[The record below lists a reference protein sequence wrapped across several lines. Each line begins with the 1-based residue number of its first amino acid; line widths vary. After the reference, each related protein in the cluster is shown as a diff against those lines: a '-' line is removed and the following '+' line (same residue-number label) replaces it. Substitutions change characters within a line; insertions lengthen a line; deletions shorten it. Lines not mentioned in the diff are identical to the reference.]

1 MSYAEIRSFLVQQA
15 CEKYLSR
22 RKLRIELEREF
33 LIQEEMKG
41 GWFSRKKTR
50 EQAIRELRREP
61 FGEWAIGKWAMVEI
75 TGSSCAYR
83 VEQLL
88 ALSNAKGVDKIMVNA
103 EDAYLLGL

>member
-1 MSYAEIRSFLVQQA
+1 MSYAEIKSFLVQQA

-50 EQAIRELRREP
+50 EQAIRELQREP
-61 FGEWAIGKWAMVEI
+61 FGEWVMTEI

-88 ALSNAKGVDKIMVNA
+88 ALSNAEGVDKIMVNA